1 MRMSGALREGTRKS
15 NENKYRNNVVVHC
28 DDNYF
33 MVYLKCA
40 YQVDGRKA
48 IFIEFKLENIER
60 GRMGVRACWVLSF
73 LCS

>member
-1 MRMSGALREGTRKS
+1 MSSTLREGTRKS
-15 NENKYRNNVVVHC
+15 NENKYWNNVVVHC

-48 IFIEFKLENIER
+48 TFIEFKSENIER
-60 GRMGVRACWVLSF
+60 GGMGVRACWVLSF
-73 LCS
+73 LFVKT